1 MNNAEQ
7 GASRGGN
14 TGTSA
19 LPGFRAVN
27 PDRWACGLFGL
38 AQSPEAFDLREF
50 LSQSVVRFEWVEVK
64 DLAHARELGLNI
76 ERLEQLPLLRL
87 PGGEDLISPTRLD
100 VAQRLGWINQPSK
113 REYDLL
119 VLGAGPAGLSA
130 AVYAA
135 SEGLSTVVIERSAV
149 GGQSGSSPLIENVI
163 GWPRGIPGAELAE
176 RARQQAVKFGVELL
190 MLREGVAVR
199 FHAGRVS
206 VELEDGLRV
215 SAKAD
220 VLATGVEYTRLD
232 VPDHDRFLG
241 AGLAYGAGASEASVC
256 HKDPV
261 VVVGGANSAGQ
272 AVSFFSRRCPKVT
285 MVIRGPKFGGSMS
298 AYLADRIR
306 ACENVDVKTDSEVVR
321 LHGREGLEAITIRN
335 SKTGREEE
343 MPTSRLFVCIGG
355 KPNTSWADGTGLV
368 RDRAGY
374 IVTGPDLFNGAR
386 DSGDESGGEKEG
398 GRKDS
403 PGVGVRGG
411 GGDASG
417 RGTGGWSGDEGED
430 GESRGHRGSVW
441 PLERPPY
448 FLETS
453 IPGSFA
459 AGDVRHGSVKRFATA
474 LGEGAMCV
482 TLVHRWLRERDS
494 TRAPS

>member
-1 MNNAEQ
+1 MQNSGANHAEIM
-7 GASRGGN
+7 
-14 TGTSA
+14 
-19 LPGFRAVN
+19 PN
-27 PDRWACGLFGL
+27 PDAPACELFGL

-64 DLAHARELGLNI
+64 DLAHARELGLSI
-76 ERLEQLPLLRL
+76 DRLEQLPVLRL
-87 PGGEDLISPTRLD
+87 PGGEELIAPTRKD
-100 VAQRLGWINQPSK
+100 VAHRLGWINQPSK

-199 FHAGRVS
+199 FHSGRVS
-206 VELEDGLRV
+206 VELEDGVRV

-220 VLATGVEYTRLD
+220 VLATGVEYTRLN

-306 ACENVDVKTDSEVVR
+306 ACENVDIRTDSEVVR

-335 SKTGREEE
+335 SETGKEEE
-343 MPTSRLFVCIGG
+343 MPTTRVFVCIGG

-386 DSGDESGGEKEG
+386 DADEETSGENKSRRGDGASGEAG
-398 GRKDS
+398 S
-403 PGVGVRGG
+403 PGR
-411 GGDASG
+411 
-417 RGTGGWSGDEGED
+417 E
-430 GESRGHRGSVW
+430 RGSAW

-459 AGDVRHGSVKRFATA
+459 AGDVRHGSAKRFATA

-482 TLVHRWLRERDS
+482 TLVHRWLRERG
-494 TRAPS
+494 